1 MDRFRCQFSDFE
13 LGDLSVDN
21 ILDFMNQLTEG
32 RKPQTKRGRFTSLLA
47 FFNFIKDNLDQE
59 FANPCDSPMLR
70 KLFRPKI
77 KPQFD
82 ILEKETV
89 DEVIFRTVHPRNRL
103 MLELMARG
111 AMRIGEVLKIVPN
124 DISERKILIRE
135 PKSGRECEI
144 IFIPQKIADH
154 LREYVE
160 TQKIGLQERVFP
172 ICYEAARSAVAKAGN
187 LVGIHLRPH
196 DLRRHAATFASRSGV
211 PLEIVSKI
219 ILRHSNLST
228 TQIYLGRVSDTE
240 ALKWIETIY
249 S

>member
-1 MDRFRCQFSDFE
+1 MDRFRAQFGDYE
-13 LGDLSVDN
+13 LGDLSIDN

-47 FFNFIKDNLDQE
+47 FFNFAKNNLDPD
-59 FANPCDSPMLR
+59 FINPCDLPMLR
-70 KLFRPKI
+70 KLFRAKI
-77 KPQFD
+77 KTQFD

-89 DEVIFRTVHPRNRL
+89 DEIIFRTIHPRNRL
-103 MLELMARG
+103 ILELMARG
-111 AMRIGEVLKIVPN
+111 AMRIGEVLKIIPN
-124 DISERKILIRE
+124 DIAERKILLRD
-135 PKSGRECEI
+135 PKSGREHEM
-144 IFIPQKIADH
+144 IFIPQKVADR
-154 LREYVE
+154 LREYVD
-160 TQKIGLQERVFP
+160 TRKIGLQERIFP
-172 ICYEAARSAVAKAGN
+172 ICYEAARSIVLKAGR

-228 TQIYLGRVSDTE
+228 TQIYLGRISDTE